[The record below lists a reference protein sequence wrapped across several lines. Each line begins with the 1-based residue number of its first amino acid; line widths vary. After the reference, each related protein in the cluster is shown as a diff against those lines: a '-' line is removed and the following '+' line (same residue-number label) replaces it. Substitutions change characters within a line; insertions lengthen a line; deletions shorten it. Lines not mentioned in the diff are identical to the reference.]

1 MAKIMVGTFAA
12 GIRDRV
18 RRQVAI
24 TLPPGPAPCQAAGP
38 RPDGNGG
45 RAMA

>member
-1 MAKIMVGTFAA
+1 MAKSMVGTFAA

-18 RRQVAI
+18 RPLVAI
-24 TLPPGPAPCQAAGP
+24 TLPPGPVPCQAAGH
-38 RPDGNGG
+38 RPEGDGG

>member
-1 MAKIMVGTFAA
+1 MAKSMVGTFAA
-12 GIRDRV
+12 GVLDRV

-24 TLPPGPAPCQAAGP
+24 TLPPGPAPRQAAGP
-38 RPDGNGG
+38 RPDGDVG